1 MGGTRNVVHLT
12 LRLNLDNKAHYKI
25 YEVLHS
31 LDPNI
36 YKSMNQFLVDAVDEK
51 INRYDTEALVTGGA
65 DDAKPLLKRDMTEI
79 ENRIEDKVT
88 KNVEAWVFE
97 LMSKAL
103 WGGRHDG
110 VSVSSLQ
117 MPIAVEKGTMTSE
130 DELDD
135 VLGDLASEWANNSG
149 LEG

>member
-1 MGGTRNVVHLT
+1 MGDNRNVVHLT

-51 INRYDTEALVTGGA
+51 INRYDTEALVTGRS
-65 DDAKPLLKRDMTEI
+65 DDAKPLLKRDMAEI
-79 ENRIEDKVT
+79 EKRIEDKVT

-103 WGGRHDG
+103 WGGRNDG

-117 MPIAVEKGTMTSE
+117 MPVAVEKGTMASE

>member
-1 MGGTRNVVHLT
+1 MGDTRNVVHLT

-51 INRYDTEALVTGGA
+51 INRYDTEALVTGRS
-65 DDAKPLLKRDMTEI
+65 DDAKPLLKRDMAEI
-79 ENRIEDKVT
+79 EKRIEDKVT

-103 WGGRHDG
+103 WVGRHDG
-110 VSVSSLQ
+110 VSVSSVQ
-117 MPIAVEKGTMTSE
+117 MPVEVEKGTMASE

>member
-1 MGGTRNVVHLT
+1 MGDTRNVVHLT

-51 INRYDTEALVTGGA
+51 INRYDTEALVMGRS
-65 DDAKPLLKRDMTEI
+65 DDAKPLLKRDMAEI
-79 ENRIEDKVT
+79 EKRIEDKVS

-103 WGGRHDG
+103 WGGRYDG
-110 VSVSSLQ
+110 VSVSSVQ
-117 MPIAVEKGTMTSE
+117 MPVAVEKGTMASE

>member
-1 MGGTRNVVHLT
+1 MGDTRNVVHLT

-51 INRYDTEALVTGGA
+51 INRYDTEALVMGRS
-65 DDAKPLLKRDMTEI
+65 DDAKPLLKRDMAEI
-79 ENRIEDKVT
+79 EKRIEDKVT

-103 WGGRHDG
+103 WGGRYDG
-110 VSVSSLQ
+110 VSVSSVQ
-117 MPIAVEKGTMTSE
+117 MPVAVEKGTMASE

>member
-1 MGGTRNVVHLT
+1 MGDNRNVVHLT

-117 MPIAVEKGTMTSE
+117 MPIAVEKGTMASE

>member
-1 MGGTRNVVHLT
+1 MGDNRNVVHLT

-88 KNVEAWVFE
+88 KNVEAWIFE

-110 VSVSSLQ
+110 ASVSSLQ
-117 MPIAVEKGTMTSE
+117 MPVAVEKGTMASE

>member
-1 MGGTRNVVHLT
+1 MGDTRNVVHLT

-51 INRYDTEALVTGGA
+51 INRYDTEALVMGRS
-65 DDAKPLLKRDMTEI
+65 DDAKPLLKRDMAEI
-79 ENRIEDKVT
+79 EKRIEEKVT

-103 WGGRHDG
+103 WGGRYDG
-110 VSVSSLQ
+110 VSVSSVQ
-117 MPIAVEKGTMTSE
+117 MPVAVEKGTMASE

>member
-1 MGGTRNVVHLT
+1 MGDTRNVVHLT

-88 KNVEAWVFE
+88 KNVEAWIFE

-110 VSVSSLQ
+110 VSVSSVQ
-117 MPIAVEKGTMTSE
+117 MPVEVEKGTMASE

>member
-1 MGGTRNVVHLT
+1 MGDNRNVVHLT

-88 KNVEAWVFE
+88 KNVEAWIFE

-117 MPIAVEKGTMTSE
+117 MPVAVEKGTMSSE
-130 DELDD
+130 DELDN

>member
-1 MGGTRNVVHLT
+1 MGNTKNVVHLT
-12 LRLNLDNKAHYKI
+12 LRLNLDNKSHYKI

-51 INRYDTEALVTGGA
+51 INRYDAEVLVTGGA

-79 ENRIEDKVT
+79 ENRIENKVT

-110 VSVSSLQ
+110 VSVSSVQ
-117 MPIAVEKGTMTSE
+117 MPVAVEKGTMASE

>member
-117 MPIAVEKGTMTSE
+117 MPTAVEKGTMALE

>member
-1 MGGTRNVVHLT
+1 MGDTRNVVHLT

-51 INRYDTEALVTGGA
+51 INRYDTEALVTGRS
-65 DDAKPLLKRDMTEI
+65 DDAKPLLKRDMAEI
-79 ENRIEDKVT
+79 EKRIEDKVT

-103 WGGRHDG
+103 WGGRNDG
-110 VSVSSLQ
+110 VSVSSVQ
-117 MPIAVEKGTMTSE
+117 MPVEVEKGTMASE

>member
-1 MGGTRNVVHLT
+1 MGDNRNVVHLT

-88 KNVEAWVFE
+88 KNVEAWIFE

-117 MPIAVEKGTMTSE
+117 MPVAVEKGTMASE